1 MKTFLAVL
9 LRLRPAGTAVTPD
22 AAFLLPA
29 GAMLSHDWLA
39 PQVVLTAAGQPRP
52 SAGVE
57 GPATR

>member
-9 LRLRPAGTAVTPD
+9 LRLRPAGPGVTPD

-39 PQVVLTAAGQPRP
+39 PQVALTAAGQPRR
-52 SAGVE
+52 SSNNDGQAI
-57 GPATR
+57 R